1 MSTQR
6 KNSVKD
12 ILKKIFV
19 SSLLLFSTNAFAEA
33 DLLSPDG
40 MTQVMAGVDDGTVH
54 INLGHAFPYM
64 GGVFTDAWMSSNGF
78 LMFYDPTKGF
88 GNSSTWNNGCCSGYN
103 PSGQGMF
110 SYMLAPLWTDLRDPD
125 GSGEAGYYYKTD
137 EGHSS
142 FLWYNVVEFGTSNTN
157 TFQVELYSGGS
168 FDFIYDEVDI
178 TQHSVWIG
186 FTGDTSKTDSTGKY
200 VEVNELMYAQG
211 GMTEFDI
218 DFHSETLYGGRAWY
232 GDDAGYG
239 AIDTGPDC
247 SNPLNDTSCEGYEEA
262 YYDQQCSADA
272 LYDSMCPGY
281 EQAYFDQQCGL
292 DALYDSGCPGYAEA
306 FFTQQCT
313 LDPLY
318 ANECPGYDDAYFAQ
332 QCTYN
337 QQYDILCPGYI
348 EPMEEPVYIVEDL
361 SSQTT
366 QNSDFLNPE
375 PEIFEEET
383 IYEEPVETFEEFV
396 YEEVDMYTEPEEF
409 DTTEELVANDGSVN
423 EEQVLAEAI
432 SEEIEEEIAVLEELE
447 VVDVL
452 EEDILEEESKPESKI
467 DAISLILEQ
476 TSELV
481 SSLESKSVNNDT
493 SDSSNASFNSNFTQN
508 EEDSSTQNAQE
519 QKNVSY
525 GQNMA
530 QESGMQIEMSGQDT
544 DFTSSDS
551 GFYGTDN
558 NLYAVMTGSA
568 SNDAENVSKN
578 EQKEQNVQDT
588 KQSLALGDSAPIGFA
603 IIPVQTANG
612 IIETVVPVEEQ
623 SLAERLAEQVRQRN
637 LENSN
642 EAAVGQTAQV
652 QRIASATDMSD
663 YYAQSYSSSNDLYT
677 QEQVYGGVTINDNN
691 RSHYNMFSNSHG
703 KMYKLIRS
711 QYDD

>member
-1 MSTQR
+1 M
-6 KNSVKD
+6 KD